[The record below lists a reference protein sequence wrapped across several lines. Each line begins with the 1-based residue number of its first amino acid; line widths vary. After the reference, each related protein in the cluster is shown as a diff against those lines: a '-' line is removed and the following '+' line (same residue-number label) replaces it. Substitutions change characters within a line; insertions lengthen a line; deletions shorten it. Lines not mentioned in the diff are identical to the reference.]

1 MLKQITKLLLAF
13 SLVGI
18 VGLGTAHA
26 GGVITDG
33 RLANDSNQQNEDEIE
48 SCDNNANAIYLFA
61 SMIFYG
67 HEAAALSE
75 RIQAEIAMMESEAD
89 DTESSTDDEDG
100 GCNAA
105 APMSPVLALAL
116 LLRRRKRTQV

>member
-1 MLKQITKLLLAF
+1 MLKQITKVLLAF
-13 SLVGI
+13 SLVVT
-18 VGLGTAHA
+18 VGFGTAHA

-33 RLANDSNQQNEDEIE
+33 RLANDGNQQTEDEIE
-48 SCDNNANAIYLFA
+48 SCDSNANALYLFA

-67 HEAAALSE
+67 HEAAALNE
-75 RIQAEIAMMESEAD
+75 RIQAEVGMMESEAD
-89 DTESSTDDEDG
+89 DGDASSDDDEG

-116 LLRRRKRTQV
+116 LLRRRKRS

>member
-1 MLKQITKLLLAF
+1 MLKQITKVLLAF
-13 SLVGI
+13 SLVVT
-18 VGLGTAHA
+18 VGFGTAHA

-33 RLANDSNQQNEDEIE
+33 RLANDGNQQNEDEIE
-48 SCDNNANAIYLFA
+48 SCDNNANALYLFA

-67 HEAAALSE
+67 HEAAALNE
-75 RIQAEIAMMESEAD
+75 RIQAEVGMMESEAD
-89 DTESSTDDEDG
+89 SGDADSDDDEG

-116 LLRRRKRTQV
+116 LLRRRKRS